1 MVYVTRCLWTK
12 IDTLQA
18 TILRI
23 RKMSAGNEEFTAE
36 FFNESSK
43 AWMAN
48 KIRAGQSMT
57 YKCQG
62 TTKDTKPCKVV
73 ARKFEFGTKVYC
85 RIHASQGIEEL
96 LRMN

>member
-1 MVYVTRCLWTK
+1 M
-12 IDTLQA
+12 A
-18 TILRI
+18 
-23 RKMSAGNEEFTAE
+23 AGNEEFTAE

-48 KIRAGQSMT
+48 KLRAGQSMT

-96 LRMN
+96 LRKS

>member
-1 MVYVTRCLWTK
+1 MEYVTRCLWTK

-96 LRMN
+96 LRKN

>member
-1 MVYVTRCLWTK
+1 MAYVTRCLWTK
-12 IDTLQA
+12 IDTLHA

-23 RKMSAGNEEFTAE
+23 RQMSAGNQEFTAE
-36 FFNESSK
+36 FFDESSK

-48 KIRAGQSMT
+48 KVRAGPCMT
-57 YKCQG
+57 YRCQG
-62 TTKDTKPCKVV
+62 ATKDSKTCKVA

-96 LRMN
+96 LRKS

>member
-1 MVYVTRCLWTK
+1 MEYVTRCLWTK

-23 RKMSAGNEEFTAE
+23 RKMSAGNQEFTAE

-48 KIRAGQSMT
+48 KIRAGQSIT

>member
-1 MVYVTRCLWTK
+1 MEYVTRCLWTK

-48 KIRAGQSMT
+48 KIRAGQSIT

>member
-1 MVYVTRCLWTK
+1 
-12 IDTLQA
+12 
-18 TILRI
+18 
-23 RKMSAGNEEFTAE
+23 MSAGNQEFTAE
-36 FFNESSK
+36 FFDESSK

-48 KIRAGQSMT
+48 KVRAGPCMT

-62 TTKDTKPCKVV
+62 ATKDSKPCKVA
-73 ARKFEFGTKVYC
+73 ARKFEFGTKIYC

>member
-1 MVYVTRCLWTK
+1 MAYVIRCLWTK

-18 TILRI
+18 TISCI
-23 RKMSAGNEEFTAE
+23 RQMSAGNQEFTAE

-48 KIRAGQSMT
+48 KLRAGQSMT